1 MQREAKKYLYDMQQ
15 AAALLTNFTSG
26 KRFEDY
32 TNDPMLKAAT
42 ERQFEIIGEA
52 LSQLRKADTSAAATV
67 SALPKAIGLRNILI
81 HAYASIDHRIVWG
94 VAQNELATLISQLD
108 VLLNDGA

>member
-1 MQREAKKYLYDMQQ
+1 MNAD
-15 AAALLTNFTSG
+15 AFALLWDARDAARRIGRFTQG
-26 KRFEDY
+26 KTFDDY
-32 TNDPMLKAAT
+32 VGDELLRAGV